1 MRREDRDK
9 ALRPAREDWREKK
22 PADEDAPSTSTT
34 AVPDSAPEG
43 EGTPSAP
50 AARTKEQSPDG

>member
-22 PADEDAPSTSTT
+22 PKDEDAPSGPAARTQ
-34 AVPDSAPEG
+34 G
-43 EGTPSAP
+43 P
-50 AARTKEQSPDG
+50 AARTKDGEADADHR